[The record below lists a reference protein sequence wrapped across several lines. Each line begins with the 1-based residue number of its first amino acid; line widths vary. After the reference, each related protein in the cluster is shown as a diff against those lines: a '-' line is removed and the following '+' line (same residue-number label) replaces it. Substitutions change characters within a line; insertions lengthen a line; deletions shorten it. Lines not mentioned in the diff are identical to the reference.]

1 MRQSRKKHAVLILL
15 LLLIALVST
24 GLMTKHRKIEKR
36 SRMTVVLPKNE
47 PEDLSEL
54 QDGIR
59 DYEYDHQVKLDVWYK
74 EQMSAEEL
82 KKLIKEEKK
91 NNSKGVVLVYPENY
105 LEKQADG
112 YVYKDVLAV
121 TDRMQKE
128 FKYYASFAESKE
140 KAYRLP
146 VKTSVL
152 EQVKNGK
159 KKEILLEN
167 TYKLGYESMKM
178 KTITLKPIK
187 LDRETMESGKYDAL
201 FAG

>member
-24 GLMTKHRKIEKR
+24 GLMTKHSKIEKR
-36 SRMTVVLPKNE
+36 SRMTVVFPKNE
-47 PEDLSEL
+47 PEDLSAL

-59 DYEYDHQVKLDVWYK
+59 DYAYDHQVKLRCLVQQ

-167 TYKLGYESMKM
+167 TYKLGYESMK
-178 KTITLKPIK
+178 TLNK
-187 LDRETMESGKYDAL
+187 
-201 FAG
+201 

>member
-24 GLMTKHRKIEKR
+24 GLMTKHSKIEKR
-36 SRMTVVLPKNE
+36 SRMTVIFPKNE
-47 PEDLSEL
+47 PKDLSAL

-59 DYEYDHQVKLDVWYK
+59 DYAYDQQVKLDVWYK
-74 EQMSAEEL
+74 EQMSAEEQ
-82 KKLIKEEKK
+82 K

-178 KTITLKPIK
+178 KTITLKPVK

>member
-24 GLMTKHRKIEKR
+24 GLMTKHSKIEKR

-47 PEDLSEL
+47 PEDLSAL

-59 DYEYDHQVKLDVWYK
+59 DYAYDHQVKLDVWYK

-128 FKYYASFAESKE
+128 FKYYASFAESKG
-140 KAYRLP
+140 K
-146 VKTSVL
+146 SVPASG
-152 EQVKNGK
+152 KDIGSGAGK
-159 KKEILLEN
+159 K
-167 TYKLGYESMKM
+167 
-178 KTITLKPIK
+178 
-187 LDRETMESGKYDAL
+187 REEKGDPAGKYI
-201 FAG
+201 

>member
-24 GLMTKHRKIEKR
+24 GLMTKHSKIEKR
-36 SRMTVVLPKNE
+36 SRMTVVFPKNE
-47 PEDLSEL
+47 PEDLSAL

-59 DYEYDHQVKLDVWYK
+59 DYAYDHQVKLDVWYK

-82 KKLIKEEKK
+82 KKLIKEEQK

-167 TYKLGYESMKM
+167 TYKL
-178 KTITLKPIK
+178 
-187 LDRETMESGKYDAL
+187 
-201 FAG
+201 